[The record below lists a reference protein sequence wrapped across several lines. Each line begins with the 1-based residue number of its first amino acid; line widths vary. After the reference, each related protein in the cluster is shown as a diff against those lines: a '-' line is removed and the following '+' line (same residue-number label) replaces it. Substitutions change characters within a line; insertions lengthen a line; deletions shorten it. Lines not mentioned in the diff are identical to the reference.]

1 MAKRHTDTG
10 IFDQQW
16 FQQLTP
22 DYKCFWF
29 YICAKCDHAGIW
41 EVNIP
46 LAKFFIRASEIGD
59 NNEILKL
66 FGDRIIDL
74 GNDKWYL
81 TKYVD
86 FHHGGVLNNNNNF
99 HSSIIKSLDRY
110 GLVEQD
116 KDDNYVVKSEP
127 GEKKKVV
134 KQPYSRRKL
143 TRPSL
148 EQVKEYCKERDR
160 DFFFATNEYQKPTV
174 YFDATNE
181 EEWRKVQ
188 KLATD
193 EQIKFWDSEGWSMK
207 KVKGKENRFKKKH

>member
-16 FQQLTP
+16 FQQLAP
-22 DYKCFWF
+22 EYKCFWF

-46 LAKFFIRASEIGD
+46 LAQFFIRSDKIGD
-59 NNEILKL
+59 KNEILKL
-66 FGDRIIDL
+66 FGDRIVDL

-86 FHHGGVLNNNNNF
+86 FHHGGVLNDNNNF

-134 KQPYSRRKL
+134 KQPQARRKL

-148 EQVKEYCKERDR
+148 EQVKEYCKERDNEVDPQQFLNHYESNGWR
-160 DFFFATNEYQKPTV
+160 VGKVTMVDWKAAVRTWEKNDKKNKTNSRV
-174 YFDATNE
+174 YIDKNNE
-181 EEWRKVQ
+181 
-188 KLATD
+188 D
-193 EQIKFWDSEGWSMK
+193 IDHGF
-207 KVKGKENRFKKKH
+207 

>member
-16 FQQLTP
+16 FQQLAP
-22 DYKCFWF
+22 EYKCFWF

-148 EQVKEYCKERDR
+148 EQVKEYCKERN
-160 DFFFATNEYQKPTV
+160 NEVDPQQFLNHYESNGWKIGKVPMADWKAAVRTWEKNEQKNKPNSRV
-174 YFDATNE
+174 YIDKN
-181 EEWRKVQ
+181 
-188 KLATD
+188 
-193 EQIKFWDSEGWSMK
+193 SEGMDH
-207 KVKGKENRFKKKH
+207 GF

>member
-16 FQQLTP
+16 FQQLAP
-22 DYKCFWF
+22 EYKCFWF

-46 LAKFFIRASEIGD
+46 LAKFFIGANEIGD

-66 FGDRIIDL
+66 FGDRIVDL

-86 FHHGGVLNNNNNF
+86 FHHGGVLNDNNNF
-99 HSSIIKSLDRY
+99 HNSIIKSLERY
-110 GLVEQD
+110 SLVEKD

-127 GEKKKVV
+127 GEKKKVI
-134 KQPYSRRKL
+134 KQPRSSRKL
-143 TRPSL
+143 SRPSL
-148 EQVKEYCKERDR
+148 DQVKEYCKERN
-160 DFFFATNEYQKPTV
+160 NEVDAQQFLNHYESNGWKVGKVSMVDWKAAIRTWEKNDKKNKINSRV
-174 YFDATNE
+174 YKDKN
-181 EEWRKVQ
+181 
-188 KLATD
+188 
-193 EQIKFWDSEGWSMK
+193 SEDIDHG
-207 KVKGKENRFKKKH
+207 F

>member
-16 FQQLTP
+16 FQQLGP
-22 DYKCFWF
+22 EYKCFWF

-46 LAKFFIRASEIGD
+46 LAKFFIGSNEIGD

-66 FGDRIIDL
+66 FGDRIVDL

-81 TKYVD
+81 TKYVA
-86 FHHGGVLNNNNNF
+86 FHHGEVLHPNNNF
-99 HSSIIKSLDRY
+99 HNSIIKSLDRY
-110 GLVEQD
+110 SLVEKD

-134 KQPYSRRKL
+134 KQPQARRKL
-143 TRPSL
+143 SRPSL
-148 EQVKEYCKERDR
+148 DQVKEYCKERN
-160 DFFFATNEYQKPTV
+160 NEVDAQQFLNHYESNGWKVGKVSMVDWKAAVRTWEKNDKKNKINSRV
-174 YFDATNE
+174 YKDKN
-181 EEWRKVQ
+181 
-188 KLATD
+188 
-193 EQIKFWDSEGWSMK
+193 SEDIDHG
-207 KVKGKENRFKKKH
+207 F

>member
-66 FGDRIIDL
+66 FGDRIVDL

-99 HSSIIKSLDRY
+99 HSSIIKSLDKY

-127 GEKKKVV
+127 GEKKKVI
-134 KQPYSRRKL
+134 KQSRSNRKL

-148 EQVKEYCKERDR
+148 EQVKEYCKERN
-160 DFFFATNEYQKPTV
+160 NEVDAQQFLNHYESNGWRVGKVSMVDWKAAIRTWEKNDKKNKINSRV
-174 YFDATNE
+174 YKDKN
-181 EEWRKVQ
+181 
-188 KLATD
+188 
-193 EQIKFWDSEGWSMK
+193 SEDIDHG
-207 KVKGKENRFKKKH
+207 F

>member
-16 FQQLTP
+16 FQLLKP
-22 DYKCFWF
+22 EYKCFWF

-41 EVNIP
+41 EVNLP
-46 LAKFFIRASEIGD
+46 LAQFFIKADKIGD
-59 NNEILKL
+59 NDEVLKM

-74 GNDKWYL
+74 GSDKWYL

-86 FHHGGVLNNNNNF
+86 FHHGEVLHPNNNF
-99 HSSIIKSLDRY
+99 HNSIIKSLERF
-110 GLVEQD
+110 GLVKENEKGDFIVQ
-116 KDDNYVVKSEP
+116 SEP

-148 EQVKEYCKERDR
+148 EQVKEYCKERK
-160 DFFFATNEYQKPTV
+160 NEVDAQQFLNHYESNGWKIGKVPMVDWKAAVRTWEKNDKKNKPNSRV
-174 YFDATNE
+174 YIDKN
-181 EEWRKVQ
+181 
-188 KLATD
+188 
-193 EQIKFWDSEGWSMK
+193 SEGMDH
-207 KVKGKENRFKKKH
+207 GF